1 MPWSGGSSYSW
12 QCMVTGAV
20 CIWKKRTVCTVLAYY
35 ALINYHI
42 HKYAVP
48 M

>member
-1 MPWSGGSSYSW
+1 MEWWKQLLVAVHGNWSCLY
-12 QCMVTGAV
+12 ME
-20 CIWKKRTVCTVLAYY
+20 KRTVCTVLAYY